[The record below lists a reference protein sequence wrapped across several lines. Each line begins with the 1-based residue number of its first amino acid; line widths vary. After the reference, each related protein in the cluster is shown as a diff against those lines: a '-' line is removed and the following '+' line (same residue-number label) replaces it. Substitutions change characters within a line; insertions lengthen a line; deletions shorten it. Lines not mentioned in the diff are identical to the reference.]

1 MVALRRLPSLWKA
14 VSFWITMI
22 PCASPT
28 ELAES
33 PARSQAGAFHRF
45 CSRGGRAQVAESVLQ
60 VSTGSLSRQ
69 DVVSATRQCIFCN
82 SCLGRWILL
91 VSPLHLLGR
100 VGRAI
105 RRVGSPRGAG
115 GVAARCRFVA
125 LEAWPPGTPR
135 LGGQTERWAV
145 TVFPTA
151 WPRLA
156 HRDGRRPRPVTPRA
170 AHPRRNRWSD
180 PGR

>member
-105 RRVGSPRGAG
+105 RRVGSP
-115 GVAARCRFVA
+115 GVLGVWQPAAVSW
-125 LEAWPPGTPR
+125 LWR
-135 LGGQTERWAV
+135 LGRPAPHDSAGR
-145 TVFPTA
+145 
-151 WPRLA
+151 RS
-156 HRDGRRPRPVTPRA
+156 DGR
-170 AHPRRNRWSD
+170 
-180 PGR
+180 G